1 MNTIPDGPV
10 AEFIDAT
17 NRHDADALL
26 AVFAPTATVRD
37 DGSDYTGSAEIRRWI
52 QEHQIAPKITLD
64 PTSYDEADE
73 KTAPLS
79 SRRLRTATSPAGR
92 CRSPSISPSRAAG
105 SSHSASAS
113 RTDINWSG
121 SSAAHRGR

>member
-64 PTSYDEADE
+64 PTSYDEADDG
-73 KTAPLS
+73 TAEL
-79 SRRLRTATSPAGR
+79 T
-92 CRSPSISPSRAAG
+92 
-105 SSHSASAS
+105 ASADGDFPGGPLPF
-113 RTDINWSG
+113 TFDFTLESG
-121 SSAAHRGR
+121 RVIALGIRLAH